1 MGNHTGR
8 PPLKTERELCL
19 AYTAGEDLLPLAL
32 RLGVSQY
39 HAKECLR
46 RAGIQPRS
54 RSETNTRRRLAVD
67 PAILRRIL
75 DEAILSHTETAAY
88 FGVSVSTLT
97 REMRRLGFRSVKG
110 RGSPLEKNTFWRGG
124 RTLDADGYFLVK
136 SPVHPH
142 RNRNGYV
149 REHRLVMEAKLGR
162 YLLPG
167 EVVHH
172 LNKKKSDNRPEN
184 LGLYRSNAEHLR
196 HELTG
201 RRPNYTSEGL
211 RRMRENALRVNQRR
225 SKSSRPGKGS
235 DAQT

>member
-1 MGNHTGR
+1 
-8 PPLKTERELCL
+8 
-19 AYTAGEDLLPLAL
+19 
-32 RLGVSQY
+32 
-39 HAKECLR
+39 
-46 RAGIQPRS
+46 
-54 RSETNTRRRLAVD
+54 VD